1 MAMGFP
7 GTCPGFWIERAGH
20 GNSIY
25 LHPAR
30 KTLQNDWLGYRC
42 FGVFC
47 CLHALVVAIVQSHI
61 FGWGDLDGI
70 SFFVFSAL
78 TLGAMGLGPSHRNRR
93 YVRARLQQLAQTAEE
108 REASAVGAL
117 LGSTST
123 IRAIELASQ
132 SFCSIEWSLLR
143 AVDFAGHIIHLI
155 IKGADGVERVAVRAW
170 MCMSILAA
178 TKTPC
183 VHGTL

>member
-1 MAMGFP
+1 MLW
-7 GTCPGFWIERAGH
+7 C
-20 GNSIY
+20 
-25 LHPAR
+25 LLLPACSGR
-30 KTLQNDWLGYRC
+30 GYRPIAYIW
-42 FGVFC
+42 
-47 CLHALVVAIVQSHI
+47 L
-61 FGWGDLDGI
+61 GDLDGI